1 MYRPLGTISS
11 VLNNIER
18 NEIALP
24 AIQREFVW
32 SPDQICALFDSVM
45 RGYPFGEFLL
55 WKINP
60 EHSAKYS
67 YYDFVR
73 RYHERDAA
81 HCPELDPIENRQV
94 TAVLDGQQRLTAFNI
109 GLRGSMA
116 VKLPGKRWNNPDAFP
131 RRVLALDLL
140 AQPDPISEGNRY
152 AFEFIDEGKV
162 GRDSDELWFKVSEI
176 LNMREEGARLR
187 WIQNSGLGGDNLTLA
202 FETLG
207 QLKTAIHDK
216 VTVHCYEEQNQNI
229 EHVLNMFARRNRG
242 GTTLSYSD
250 LLLSMAASQW
260 TQLDARKE
268 IHELV
273 DELNRIGS
281 GFNFSKDFVMKAGFM
296 LADIPQVTFS
306 LANVTGSNMETI
318 QGKWTAIREAL
329 TATVE
334 LVSSFGFDSKN
345 IGADS
350 ALLPIAYFLYR
361 EDSPA
366 GFSTRKQYEASRNS
380 IRNWLTRSI
389 LKSTGV
395 WGAGGGDAMLSA
407 LRDVIQSRQHGQF
420 PVPEI
425 ERVMQSRNRGLE
437 FSQDEIEDLSEVRFT
452 QNQRIFPLLS
462 LLFPF
467 VNTRDNRFHIDHVFP
482 KSRFTPTRLRAA
494 GVNEQQIVTF
504 RDHAE
509 RLANLQLLTGDI
521 NSEKRAKM
529 PADWLDEQFGIDAPS
544 RRDHCNDHLLGD
556 VPREITSF
564 EEFYETRR
572 QRLQERIAE
581 LVNAV

>member
-1 MYRPLGTISS
+1 
-11 VLNNIER
+11 
-18 NEIALP
+18 
-24 AIQREFVW
+24 
-32 SPDQICALFDSVM
+32 
-45 RGYPFGEFLL
+45 
-55 WKINP
+55 
-60 EHSAKYS
+60 
-67 YYDFVR
+67 
-73 RYHERDAA
+73 
-81 HCPELDPIENRQV
+81 
-94 TAVLDGQQRLTAFNI
+94 
-109 GLRGSMA
+109 MA

-131 RRVLALDLL
+131 RRVLALNLL
-140 AQPDPISEGNRY
+140 APPALAEEGNRY
-152 AFEFIDEGKV
+152 SFEFIDEDKV
-162 GRDSDELWFKVSEI
+162 GRNEDQLWFRVSDI
-176 LNMREEGARLR
+176 LDMGESMPRLT
-187 WIQNSGLGGDNLTLA
+187 WLQNSGLEGEELALA
-202 FETLG
+202 FETLE

-216 VTVHCYEEQNQNI
+216 ETVNCYEEENQDV

-242 GTTLSYSD
+242 GTALSYSD

-306 LANVTGSNMETI
+306 LANVTRANMGAVQEM
-318 QGKWTAIREAL
+318 WAAIREAL
-329 TATVE
+329 TATLE
-334 LVSSFGFDSKN
+334 LASSFGLDSKN
-345 IGADS
+345 IGAES
-350 ALLPIAYFLYR
+350 ALLPIAYFLCL
-361 EDSPA
+361 ENTPA
-366 GFSTRKQYEASRNS
+366 GFPTRNRYKVSREA
-380 IRNWLTRSI
+380 IRSWLTRSI

-407 LRDVIQSRQHGQF
+407 LRNIIRDRQPGQF
-420 PVPEI
+420 PVEAI
-425 ERVMQSRNRGLE
+425 EREMQSRNRGLE

-452 QNQRIFPLLS
+452 QNQRAFPLLS

-467 VNTRDNRFHIDHVFP
+467 VNTRDNKFHIDHVFP
-482 KSRFTPTRLRAA
+482 KSRFTPNRLRAA
-494 GVNEQQIVTF
+494 GVNEQQIETF

-529 PADWLDEQFGIDAPS
+529 PADWLDEQYKSNPDG
-544 RRDHCNDHLLGD
+544 RREHCKSHLLGD
-556 VPREITSF
+556 IPTEITSF

-572 QRLQERIAE
+572 QQLQARIAE